1 MKNIRHFRHGRVRC
15 EAESMVCGYGTYVS
29 VKNKGAG
36 DLEAYMSR
44 NKHKNAGRG
53 GESSSKI
60 NIFFKQE
67 GSAVGERIA
76 ATECTVTYHT
86 LKQFFS
92 NRSKGPR

>member
-1 MKNIRHFRHGRVRC
+1 M
-15 EAESMVCGYGTYVS
+15 S

-36 DLEAYMSR
+36 DLEAHMSR

-60 NIFFKQE
+60 DILFMQE

-76 ATECTVTYHT
+76 ATECAVAYHT
-86 LKQFFS
+86 LKHSFS
-92 NRSKGPR
+92 NRSKDP